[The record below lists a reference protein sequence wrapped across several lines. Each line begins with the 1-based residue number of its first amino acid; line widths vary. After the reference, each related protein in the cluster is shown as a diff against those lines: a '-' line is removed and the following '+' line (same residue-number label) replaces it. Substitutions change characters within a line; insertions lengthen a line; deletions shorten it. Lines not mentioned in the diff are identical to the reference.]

1 VEDPKFEWKPFDL
14 ERAGISCNNKH
25 IINIPFKDDLENLS
39 IKEAKKFKVDIDEKI
54 NAYSEFVEILNV
66 LINSLLNNWNDCVKL
81 NFSEESLKNFLKFD
95 SVFN

>member
-1 VEDPKFEWKPFDL
+1 MEDPKFEWKPFDL
-14 ERAGISCNNKH
+14 ERAGISCNNQH

-39 IKEAKKFKVDIDEKI
+39 LKEAKKFKVDIDEKI
-54 NAYSEFVEILNV
+54 NAYSEFVEILKV
-66 LINSLLNNWNDCVKL
+66 LINSLLNNWKDCVKL

>member
-1 VEDPKFEWKPFDL
+1 
-14 ERAGISCNNKH
+14 
-25 IINIPFKDDLENLS
+25 LS